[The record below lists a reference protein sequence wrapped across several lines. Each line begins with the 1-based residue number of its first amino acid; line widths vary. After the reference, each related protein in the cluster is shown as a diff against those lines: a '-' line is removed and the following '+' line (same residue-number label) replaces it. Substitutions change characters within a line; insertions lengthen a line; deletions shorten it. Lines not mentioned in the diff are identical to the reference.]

1 MLWGTKFVGRFKCT
15 VSAAFVLTREELLC
29 PLIHW
34 DPVIHY
40 HLLGVTF
47 VWNTTSCLMWIVSVF
62 FPARDNET
70 RPAGQDLTDKE
81 LLKVVKTLGKEWE
94 QVAIHLDLKTK
105 DLDDIKAEERNV
117 AMQKFKML
125 QLWQHRSPGKA
136 TVEDLLKGLEDME
149 ELPVETHQLLKGNVL
164 HLHTQGRLGAIGSLK
179 AWDEKL
185 CFVSKYI
192 MS

>member
-1 MLWGTKFVGRFKCT
+1 MLWGTKFVARFKCKCQCRLCFDKRGA
-15 VSAAFVLTREELLC
+15 SLSFNPLGSSDSLSSTRDY
-29 PLIHW
+29 I
-34 DPVIHY
+34 
-40 HLLGVTF
+40 F
-47 VWNTTSCLMWIVSVF
+47 FVF

-70 RPAGQDLTDKE
+70 RSAGHDLTDKE

-125 QLWQHRSPGKA
+125 QLWQHRRPGKA
-136 TVEDLLKGLEDME
+136 TVEDLLRGLEDME
-149 ELPVETHQLLKGNVL
+149 ELPVETRLLLKSNVL

-179 AWDEKL
+179 ALDEKL

>member
-1 MLWGTKFVGRFKCT
+1 M
-15 VSAAFVLTREELLC
+15 
-29 PLIHW
+29 
-34 DPVIHY
+34 
-40 HLLGVTF
+40 
-47 VWNTTSCLMWIVSVF
+47 
-62 FPARDNET
+62 
-70 RPAGQDLTDKE
+70 
-81 LLKVVKTLGKEWE
+81 VKTLGKEWE

-136 TVEDLLKGLEDME
+136 TVEDLLRGLEDME
-149 ELPVETHQLLKGNVL
+149 ELPVATRLLLKSNVL

-179 AWDEKL
+179 ALDEKL